1 MKEYIN
7 PNGGPNVA
15 GPYSTVVKV
24 SNISNLIFISGQL
37 PINPETNEL
46 NGETIE
52 EQTHQVIKNI
62 SVILEQIGCTV
73 ENVVKTTCFLKS
85 MEDFEGFNEIY
96 SQHFTNKPA
105 RSCLGNLQIPK
116 GALCEVEIIASK

>member
-1 MKEYIN
+1 MKTYIN
-7 PNGGPNVA
+7 PNEGPSVS
-15 GPYSTVVKV
+15 GPYSTAVEV

-37 PINPETNEL
+37 PVNPETNEL

-62 SVILEQIGCTV
+62 SVILEQIGCTI
-73 ENVVKTTCFLKS
+73 EDVVKTTCFLKS
-85 MEDFEGFNEIY
+85 MDDFEGFNKIY
-96 SQHFTNKPA
+96 AQYFTNKPA
-105 RSCLGNLQIPK
+105 RSCIGNLQIPK